1 MRKLSLLGLL
11 LVAGCGTGDPMIFYK
26 SDMTRQTYQKD
37 SYECERDARQS
48 RYGKYESAID
58 FAVRCMAARGYRYT
72 QASVLT
78 PEAVQR
84 IKAQWND
91 QK

>member
-1 MRKLSLLGLL
+1 MKKTLL
-11 LVAGCGTGDPMIFYK
+11 LALMITGCGTGDPMIFYK

-37 SYECERDARQS
+37 SYECEKDARQS

-58 FAVRCMAARGYRYT
+58 FAVRCMEAKGYRYT

-78 PEAVQR
+78 PETVQR